1 MNIYLTELRAI
12 DRATGGLKTFAGP
25 RIAAPTWKLAE
36 AECAVNYPYLQVVG
50 VLAAEVD
57 EHDTVTH
64 YNHSQN

>member
-25 RIAAPTWKLAE
+25 RIEAPTWKLAE
-36 AECAVNYPYLQVVG
+36 HECAVNYPYLKVIG

-57 EHDTVTH
+57 ADDTVLDF
-64 YNHSQN
+64 NFDLN

>member
-36 AECAVNYPYLQVVG
+36 AECAVNYPYRFRS
-50 VLAAEVD
+50 LARCG
-57 EHDTVTH
+57 TFT
-64 YNHSQN
+64 Q